1 MPALATGTSSL
12 FDTKQQQQQPGQ
24 LEKEKSIFGGATT
37 SLSTG
42 GLLGSSAKVADT
54 KSSSTGGANVLG
66 GEATTSKLIP
76 PSTGSLTEKK
86 PSILFTP
93 AAGSETEKK
102 TAEPAPKT
110 QVGGGLFANLAT
122 ESKPSIGQKEEEKKP
137 AAASTENNPTA
148 FTGFSDASALPKS
161 DLFKPTGA
169 TSSFIT
175 ATQDSAADK
184 KEEKKSEAFSG
195 LKLTTPP
202 LDLSKQP
209 ATTAAKD
216 QTEQIST
223 SSAPKT
229 ADKPGDQTATPTTPA

>member
-1 MPALATGTSSL
+1 MPALAIGTSSL
-12 FDTKQQQQQPGQ
+12 FDTKQQQQQQPGQ
-24 LEKEKSIFGGATT
+24 LEKVKSIFGGATT
-37 SLSTG
+37 TSLTTG

-54 KSSSTGGANVLG
+54 KPSTGGANVLG

-76 PSTGSLTEKK
+76 PSTGILTEKK
-86 PSILFTP
+86 PSILFAAP

-102 TAEPAPKT
+102 AAEPAPKT

-122 ESKPSIGQKEEEKKP
+122 ENKPSIGQKEEEKKP
-137 AAASTENNPTA
+137 AAASTENKPPA
-148 FTGFSDASALPKS
+148 FTGFGDASALPKS
-161 DLFKPTGA
+161 DLLKPTGA

-202 LDLSKQP
+202 LDLSKQL

-229 ADKPGDQTATPTTPA
+229 ADKLGA

>member
-1 MPALATGTSSL
+1 M
-12 FDTKQQQQQPGQ
+12 FDTKQQQQQQPGQ

-42 GLLGSSAKVADT
+42 GLLSSSAKVADT
-54 KSSSTGGANVLG
+54 KPSTGGANFLG

-86 PSILFTP
+86 PSILFAAP
-93 AAGSETEKK
+93 AGSETEKK
-102 TAEPAPKT
+102 AAEPAPKT

-122 ESKPSIGQKEEEKKP
+122 ESKPSTGQKEEEKKP
-137 AAASTENNPTA
+137 AASAENKPA

-223 SSAPKT
+223 SSAPK
-229 ADKPGDQTATPTTPA
+229 AADQTATPTTPA